1 MILTIWLSTAMFSAD
16 AVPRLSD
23 GFIQL
28 DDGTMK
34 LTRQDWQAFPGKMAV
49 IKLGGVPHEF

>member
-34 LTRQDWQAFPGKMAV
+34 LTRQD
-49 IKLGGVPHEF
+49 